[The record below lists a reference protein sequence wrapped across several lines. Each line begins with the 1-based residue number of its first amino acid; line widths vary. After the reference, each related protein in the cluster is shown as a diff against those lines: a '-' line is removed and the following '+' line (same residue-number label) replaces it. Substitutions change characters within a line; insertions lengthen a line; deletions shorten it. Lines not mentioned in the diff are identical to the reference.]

1 MENIMELDELKATW
15 QALDRKLQQSN
26 AIQLQLFKDGRM
38 KNMRAGLRPLFWGQI
53 VQILFGVVTV
63 LIGIS
68 FWSQNR
74 DVAHLFC
81 TGLILHVYGVLTI
94 IAAGFTL
101 GRIRTIDYAAPVLS
115 IQKQLAS
122 VRRAYVGSGIVVG
135 YSWWLLWIPFAV
147 VVFYFLGVDI
157 VTVAPGFVLLSTA
170 IGIVGL
176 LAMGCFHSW
185 ASRSHRGKFAQRY
198 TESLSGGSLRR
209 AQRALD
215 EAKQFE
221 TE

>member
-1 MENIMELDELKATW
+1 MELDELKATW

-26 AIQLQLFKDGRM
+26 AIQLQLLKDGRM

-53 VQILFGVVTV
+53 VQILFGVLTILV
-63 LIGIS
+63 GIA

-74 DVAHLFC
+74 DVTHLFC
-81 TGLILHVYGVLTI
+81 TGLILHIYGVLTI

-122 VRRAYVGSGIVVG
+122 VRRAYVGSGLMVG
-135 YSWWLLWIPFAV
+135 YAWWLLWIPFAV
-147 VVFYFLGVDI
+147 VVFDLLGVDI

-170 IGIVGL
+170 VGIAGL
-176 LAMGCFHSW
+176 LAMWGFHRW
-185 ASRSHRGKFAQRY
+185 ASSSRRGEFAQRY
-198 TESLSGGSLRR
+198 AENLSGGSLRR
-209 AQRALD
+209 AQRVLD
-215 EAKQFE
+215 EVRQFE

>member
-1 MENIMELDELKATW
+1 MELDELKATW

-53 VQILFGVVTV
+53 VQILFGVATV
-63 LIGIS
+63 LIGIA

-74 DVAHLFC
+74 DAAHLFC
-81 TGLILHVYGVLTI
+81 TGLILHIYGVLTI

-101 GRIRTIDYAAPVLS
+101 GRIRIIDYAAPVLS

-135 YSWWLLWIPFAV
+135 YSWWFLWIPFAV
-147 VVFYFLGVDI
+147 VVFDFLGVDI
-157 VTVAPGFVLLSTA
+157 VTVAPGFVLLSIV

-176 LAMGCFHSW
+176 LAMWGFHGW
-185 ASRSHRGKFAQRY
+185 ASSSRRGKFAQRY
-198 TESLSGGSLRR
+198 AENLSGGSLRR
-209 AQRALD
+209 AQRVLD
-215 EAKQFE
+215 EVKRFE

>member
-15 QALDRKLQQSN
+15 LALDRKLQQSN
-26 AIQLQLFKDGRM
+26 AIQLQLFKDGRF

-53 VQILFGVVTV
+53 VQILFGVLTV
-63 LIGIS
+63 LIGIA

-81 TGLILHVYGVLTI
+81 AGLILHIYGVLTI

-101 GRIRTIDYAAPVLS
+101 GRIRTIDYSAPVLG

-122 VRRAYVGSGIVVG
+122 VRRAYVGSGLVVG
-135 YSWWLLWIPFAV
+135 YAWWLLWIPFAV
-147 VVFYFLGVDI
+147 VLFGFLGVDI
-157 VTVAPGFVLLSTA
+157 VKVAPTFVPLSTA
-170 IGIVGL
+170 IGIAGL
-176 LAMGCFHSW
+176 LAMWGFHRW
-185 ASRSHRGKFAQRY
+185 ASSPRRGKFGQRY
-198 TESLSGGSLRR
+198 AESLSGGSLRR
-209 AQRALD
+209 AQRVLD
-215 EAKQFE
+215 EVKQFE

>member
-26 AIQLQLFKDGRM
+26 AIQLQLLKDGRM

-53 VQILFGVVTV
+53 VQILFGVLTILV
-63 LIGIS
+63 GIA

-74 DVAHLFC
+74 DVTHLFC
-81 TGLILHVYGVLTI
+81 TGLILHIYGVLTI

-122 VRRAYVGSGIVVG
+122 VRRAYVGSGLMVG
-135 YSWWLLWIPFAV
+135 YAWWLLWIPFAV
-147 VVFYFLGVDI
+147 VVFDLLGVDI

-170 IGIVGL
+170 VGIAGL
-176 LAMGCFHSW
+176 LAMWGFHRW
-185 ASRSHRGKFAQRY
+185 ASSSRRGKFAQRY
-198 TESLSGGSLRR
+198 AESLSGGSLRR
-209 AQRALD
+209 AQHVLD
-215 EAKQFE
+215 EVKQFE

>member
-1 MENIMELDELKATW
+1 MENIMELDELKIAW

-26 AIQLQLFKDGRM
+26 AIQLQLFKDGRL

-53 VQILFGVVTV
+53 VQILFGVLTI
-63 LIGIS
+63 LIGIA
-68 FWSQNR
+68 FWSQHR

-81 TGLILHVYGVLTI
+81 TGLILHIYGVLTI

-101 GRIRTIDYAAPVLS
+101 GRIRIIDYAAPVLS

-135 YSWWLLWIPFAV
+135 YSWWFLWIPFAV
-147 VVFYFLGVDI
+147 VVFDLLGVDI
-157 VTVAPGFVLLSTA
+157 VTVAPGFVLLSIV

-176 LAMGCFHSW
+176 LAMWGFHVW
-185 ASRSHRGKFAQRY
+185 ASSSRRGKFAQRY
-198 TESLSGGSLRR
+198 AENLSGGSLRR
-209 AQRALD
+209 AQRVLD
-215 EAKQFE
+215 EVKQFE